1 MESPVASRNPLRPPR
16 SAVSSPTYAHT
27 HPSFPNDLSQ
37 WEPLFTPF
45 GPDTHQCQRDT
56 CVQCEALAPNHGHLN
71 KVAFWTARFA
81 GEMFSP
87 GPDRDSAHQW
97 GYLAGL
103 WHDLGKFSDAF
114 QNRLKGHSAS
124 VDHSTAGAQFI
135 FDRLPVAGQLFA
147 YLIAGHHAGLADWSK
162 NGDRS
167 DLTKRLS
174 NHGVPDWRTQA
185 PAELLDFIHPPPL
198 AFLNVKKPASI
209 ACFTRFLFSCLV
221 DADFLATEAFMNASE
236 HKRRPQW
243 PADITARMQE
253 TEARY
258 FQHKFGKSGNDVVS
272 QNRAS
277 VRNDCIDAAEKS
289 SGIFTLTVPTG
300 GGKTLSSLAFALKH
314 AVLHKLRRIVYVIP
328 YTSIIEQNAQVF
340 RDALQE
346 LAAALPQE
354 LRPSL
359 VLEHHSN
366 FDPPELQDSMP
377 VWKLASENWDAPLIV
392 TTSVQFFESLHA
404 NKTSRCRKLHNLARS
419 VIILDEA
426 QNLPVDLLAP
436 SLDSIRNLVG
446 FGGASVILCTATQ
459 PAVGRRPER
468 DDPFNKIALDIPSD
482 GSREI
487 IRDVP
492 ALFTAF
498 ERVKISNAGDLSNE
512 DLASRLRSYQRVLC
526 ILNTKRH
533 AVKVFEALG
542 GGDPANIHLSAQL
555 CPAHRQTVLAEIRRR
570 EQCDEPCRVI
580 STTVV
585 EAGVDLD
592 FPAVFRALTG
602 LDSLAQAAGRCNRH
616 GKGGRDGGSVILF
629 TPADEKC
636 PVFLTQN
643 VNAIRNVL
651 PDFDSQQLLGP
662 KAMNSFFQS
671 YFWLSGGP
679 SGRGW
684 DRHEINGC
692 FTCDTSEARHP
703 FTFNFKT
710 AANAFQLIP
719 DTQAPVI
726 IEPREGLWI
735 GQDETASAKVRQMMD
750 EIRNSH
756 QRKYPPPANCHRALQ
771 RYTVQIPKNVQT
783 AMVAAGLIQIYH
795 DRFPILTH
803 PQNDYDAKLGLLIPG
818 HLDKPGSFMI

>member
-1 MESPVASRNPLRPPR
+1 M
-16 SAVSSPTYAHT
+16 SSPPYAHT
-27 HPSFPNDLSQ
+27 LSGKTAEE

-45 GPDTHQCQRDT
+45 GDGADKCQRVN
-56 CVQCEALAPNHGHLN
+56 CQKCQCLVPDHGHLN
-71 KVAFWTARFA
+71 KVAWWAAKFA
-81 GEMFSP
+81 SEMFAP
-87 GPDRDSAHQW
+87 DSAESRSAYEW
-97 GYLAGL
+97 GFLAGL
-103 WHDLGKFSDAF
+103 WHDLGKVSEAF
-114 QNRLKGHSAS
+114 QARLRGERES

-135 FDRLPVAGQLFA
+135 ADRLPVAGQLLA

-167 DLTKRLS
+167 DLSKRL
-174 NHGVPDWRTQA
+174 NCGDLPDWRTPA
-185 PAELLDFIHPPPL
+185 PTDFHDVAAPPALP
-198 AFLNVKKPASI
+198 FLNPKEPRAIAS
-209 ACFTRFLFSCLV
+209 FTRLLFSCLV

-236 HKRRPQW
+236 HQRRPQW
-243 PADITARMQE
+243 PADAIASMQE
-253 TEARY
+253 TESRY
-258 FQHKFGKSGNDVVS
+258 FQKRFGARKSDAVS
-272 QNRAS
+272 QHRGA
-277 VRNDCIDAAEKS
+277 VRNDCIAAAEKS
-289 SGIFTLTVPTG
+289 PGLFTLTVPTG
-300 GGKTLSSLAFALKH
+300 GGKTLSSLAFALRH

-340 RDALQE
+340 RDALDE
-346 LAAALPQE
+346 FAATLPEE

-366 FDPPELQDSMP
+366 FDPPEDRDNKS

-419 VIILDEA
+419 VVILDEA

-436 SLDSIRNLVG
+436 SLDSLRHLVG
-446 FGGASVILCTATQ
+446 FAGASVVLCTATQ
-459 PAVGRRPER
+459 PAVGRRPDA
-468 DDPFNKIALDIPSD
+468 DDPFNKIALEIPSD

-498 ERVKISNAGDLSNE
+498 ERVKISNAGDLSNA
-512 DLASRLRSYQRVLC
+512 DLANRLHSYPRVLC

-542 GGDPANIHLSAQL
+542 TEDTANIHLSAQL
-555 CPAHRQTVLAEIRRR
+555 CPAHRQTLLAEIRRR
-570 EQCDEPCRVI
+570 EQHSEPCRVI
-580 STTVV
+580 ATTVV

-616 GKGGRDGGSVILF
+616 GKGGRDGGSVFLF
-629 TPADEKC
+629 NPADEKC
-636 PVFLTQN
+636 PAFLTQN
-643 VNAIRNVL
+643 VNAIRSVL

-662 KAMNSFFQS
+662 DAMEAFFRS
-671 YFWLSGGP
+671 YFWLRGGS

-684 DRHEINGC
+684 DRHEINAC
-692 FTCDTSEARHP
+692 FTCDRSEPHHP

-710 AANAFQLIP
+710 AASAFQLIP
-719 DTQAPVI
+719 DTQAPVV
-726 IEPREGLWI
+726 IEPLAGLWA
-735 GQDETASAKVRQMMD
+735 GQDETSSAKVRKMMD
-750 EIRNSH
+750 EIRHSH
-756 QRKYPPPANCHRALQ
+756 QRKFPPPANCHRALQ
-771 RYTVQIPKNVQT
+771 RYTVQIPKNIQA
-783 AMVAAGLIQIYH
+783 AMVATGLIQIYH

-818 HLDKPGSFMI
+818 HLDKPGSFII